1 MSGGAFRDAGSA
13 AFERVAILEQ
23 ENADLEAELKKLRDE
38 LDALR
43 AEDGQREERPREI
56 SRLQVQ
62 LAAERADLKEALTE
76 LKPLSV
82 KLERAER
89 AYHEAKDDRRLAVE
103 EASTARGQLKIANED
118 LATAREQIRE
128 LRIALKN
135 AQDDTSSRVHVET
148 RVPENLDAYMQRI
161 QQERDDL
168 REEVRM
174 LKEAAS
180 KSPRARSS
188 LLDALFGRR

>member
-23 ENADLEAELKKLRDE
+23 ENTDLEAEVKRLRGE

-43 AEDGQREERPREI
+43 ADDGQREERPREI

-76 LKPLSV
+76 LKPLSA
-82 KLERAER
+82 KLERAEK
-89 AYHEAKDDRRLAVE
+89 AYHESQDDRRIAE
-103 EASTARGQLKIANED
+103 MDANTARGQLKIANED
-118 LATAREQIRE
+118 LATAREQVRE
-128 LRIALKN
+128 LRTALKN
-135 AQDDTSSRVHVET
+135 AQSDTTARIHVET
-148 RVPENLDAYMQRI
+148 KVPENLDAYMQRI

-168 REEVRM
+168 LDEVRA
-174 LKEAAS
+174 LKEAAARA
-180 KSPRARSS
+180 PRTS
-188 LLDALFGRR
+188 LLGVLFGRR

>member
-23 ENADLEAELKKLRDE
+23 ENADLEAEVKKLRAE

-43 AEDGQREERPREI
+43 ADDGQREERPREI

-82 KLERAER
+82 KLATAQR
-89 AYHEAKDDRRLAVE
+89 AYHEARDDHRVAAE
-103 EASTARGQLKIANED
+103 DANTARGQLEIANED

-135 AQDDTSSRVHVET
+135 AQSDTSARVRVET
-148 RVPENLDAYMQRI
+148 KVPENLDAYMQRI
-161 QQERDDL
+161 QQERD
-168 REEVRM
+168 
-174 LKEAAS
+174 
-180 KSPRARSS
+180 S
-188 LLDALFGRR
+188 LLDEVRALKGASAKAPRTSFLRALFGRR

>member
-23 ENADLEAELKKLRDE
+23 ENADLDAEVKKLRAD

-43 AEDGQREERPREI
+43 ADDGQREERPREI

-62 LAAERADLKEALTE
+62 LAAERADLEEALTE

-82 KLERAER
+82 KLETAER
-89 AYHEAKDDRRLAVE
+89 AYHEARDDRRVALEDANAVRFKLE
-103 EASTARGQLKIANED
+103 VANED
-118 LATAREQIRE
+118 LAAAREQVRK
-128 LRIALKN
+128 LRIALKD
-135 AQDDTSSRVHVET
+135 AEEASASRVHVET

-168 REEVRM
+168 LVEVRA
-174 LKEAAS
+174 LKEAAA
-180 KSPRARSS
+180 KTPRTS
-188 LLDALFGRR
+188 LLGALFGRR